1 MPTDDAVTVGL
12 DALDRIEQEESTKA
26 DQGET
31 ENKELEEVDNT
42 SEADESNNSSKESEA
57 DNGSDNDSESGQEPS
72 DPDNTDDKDNQGD
85 QEENKQEEKKKELTD
100 EEFERLARER
110 GYSKKEE
117 VKQEPQEETK
127 DFERPPEID
136 EEMWSSMNFV
146 QKAIYTEL
154 PYIVA
159 EGVNGNV
166 KIKTPTQLPED
177 FKFKSERARSEYD
190 VEMRAQSDRTDRL
203 AETIKNNIEQ
213 QKAQEAQIKEAR
225 AIVDAVESLQKSGD
239 LPTPK
244 AKAGTKEFD
253 EDPAVVFIN
262 KVLGYRADRIKEGSN
277 ISVKDAVLIF
287 KALHQNELKQE
298 EKKVDA
304 KGDVERA
311 NIARKISGGSKV
323 AKVNGDYE
331 TKYYKRGMT
340 TEQVLDRIMED
351 L

>member
-42 SEADESNNSSKESEA
+42 SEADESNDSNEEG
-57 DNGSDNDSESGQEPS
+57 DNGSESDQEPS
-72 DPDNTDDKDNQGD
+72 DSDDEDKPDG
-85 QEENKQEEKKKELTD
+85 QEEVKQEEKKKELTD
-100 EEFERLARER
+100 EEFEKLARER
-110 GYSKKEE
+110 GYFKKEE
-117 VKQEPQEETK
+117 TKQESQEETK
-127 DFERPPEID
+127 DFERPSEID
-136 EEMWSSMNFV
+136 EETWSSLDFV

-213 QKAQEAQIKEAR
+213 QKAQEAQIKEAH

-287 KALHQNELKQE
+287 KALHQNELKKE
-298 EKKVDA
+298 EKKIDA
-304 KGDVERA
+304 KGDIERA

>member
-31 ENKELEEVDNT
+31 ENKDLEEVDNT
-42 SEADESNNSSKESEA
+42 SEADESNDSNEESETD
-57 DNGSDNDSESGQEPS
+57 DNSEGDQEPS
-72 DPDNTDDKDNQGD
+72 DSDDEDKPDG
-85 QEENKQEEKKKELTD
+85 QEEVKQEEKKKELTD
-100 EEFERLARER
+100 EEFEKLARER

-117 VKQEPQEETK
+117 VKQDSQEETK
-127 DFERPPEID
+127 DFERPSEID
-136 EEMWSSMNFV
+136 EETWSNMNLL
-146 QKAIYTEL
+146 QRAAYTEL

-166 KIKTPTQLPED
+166 KVKVPEQLPED
-177 FKFKSERARSEYD
+177 FQFKNDKARSEYQT
-190 VEMRAQSDRTDRL
+190 EMYDQLTRADKFVKDIVADNAQRM
-203 AETIKNNIEQ
+203 AE
-213 QKAQEAQIKEAR
+213 EAQIKEAR
-225 AIVDAVESLQKSGD
+225 TIVDAVESLQKSGD

-253 EDPAVVFIN
+253 EDPAVVLIN
-262 KVLGYRADRIKEGSN
+262 KVLEYRADRIKEGSN
-277 ISVKDAVLIF
+277 ISVKDAMLIY
-287 KALHQNELKQE
+287 KALHQNEFRKE
-298 EKKVDA
+298 EKVDA